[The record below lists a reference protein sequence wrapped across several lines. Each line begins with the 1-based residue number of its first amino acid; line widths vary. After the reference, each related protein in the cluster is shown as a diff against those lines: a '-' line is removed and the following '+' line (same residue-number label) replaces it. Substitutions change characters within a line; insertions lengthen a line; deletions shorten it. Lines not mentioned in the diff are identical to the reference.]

1 MEEIFKNDNL
11 KIIIER
17 KNQVKIEFTRTS
29 YPIIHSLLKS
39 RIIPGASSD
48 TEFKLLTFSA
58 NTVKTLNQYLKESR
72 FDEHFS
78 QIQIVSNLIKL
89 LSKQLHYLMEYT
101 SHTILGYNPS
111 HIIIIND
118 SIPVY
123 IDTEFVIEM
132 ESTSFT
138 TISYPF
144 STNDFFVSP
153 ELLNIWEIPSQV
165 NYKTTYFSLACL
177 AIYIL
182 LDCSAEFYNEYIKQ
196 YQNQQ
201 KYSPN
206 SILQYL
212 DNHPIKETK
221 IYWLLSRCLVEQPE
235 SRVILFI

>member
-1 MEEIFKNDNL
+1 MKEIIKNDNL
-11 KIIIER
+11 RIIIER

-39 RIIPGASSD
+39 RIIPGASCD
-48 TEFKLLTFSA
+48 HEFKLLTFNAHS
-58 NTVKTLNQYLKESR
+58 VKTLKEYLKEGR
-72 FDEHFS
+72 ANETFS

-89 LSKQLHYLMEYT
+89 LSRQLHYLMEYT

-111 HIIIIND
+111 NIIIIND
-118 SIPVY
+118 YIPVY
-123 IDTEFVIEM
+123 IDTEFVVEM

-144 STNDFFVSP
+144 SVNDFFVSP
-153 ELLNIWEIPSQV
+153 ELLNIREIPSQV

-182 LDCSAEFYNEYIKQ
+182 LDCSAEFYYEYVQQ
-196 YQNQQ
+196 YQNQK

-235 SRVILFI
+235 NRVILFI